1 MNTMLR
7 AGHEVEIFE
16 LRPFVGGK
24 VSSWKDKE
32 GNHIEMG
39 LHVFFGC
46 YYNLFGIMERTGS
59 YDLLRMKEH
68 IHTFVNKGGELGALD
83 FRFPVGA
90 PVSGLQA
97 FARTEQLGWGDKA
110 ANALRLGTS
119 PIVRAL
125 VDFDGG
131 MDMVVQRRPCTGA
144 SMARPPERLETAS
157 KSEKR
162 PPTTCSP
169 GDDIARPSR
178 HRRDAVYA
186 HRSATS
192 TTSRSPSGSRAS
204 VGGAASVDLLSR
216 RVDGVWG
223 RAGRGW
229 SFFRFWAG
237 SGRRPPR
244 RRRLVRPAGG
254 SRGSIDRMWDP
265 IAYAL
270 GFIDCDHISARCML
284 TIFML
289 FAIRTE
295 ASVLRMLDGSPQT
308 YLHDP
313 IVKYLE
319 ERGVKINL
327 RTGIRDIVYETD
339 ASGKPCKVTGL
350 QVQSE
355 LKEFD
360 AVVAAV
366 DLPGA
371 KKLIPEPFRVYPE
384 FDRIYELDAVPIAT
398 VQLRFDGP
406 EAASFCPS
414 RGRGDGVFTRP
425 SRRLDAVD
433 ASREPWHALAATHS
447 SPTQAG
453 SPSSRTRRK

>member
-1 MNTMLR
+1 
-7 AGHEVEIFE
+7 
-16 LRPFVGGK
+16 
-24 VSSWKDKE
+24 
-32 GNHIEMG
+32 
-39 LHVFFGC
+39 
-46 YYNLFGIMERTGS
+46 
-59 YDLLRMKEH
+59 
-68 IHTFVNKGGELGALD
+68 
-83 FRFPVGA
+83 
-90 PVSGLQA
+90 
-97 FARTEQLGWGDKA
+97 
-110 ANALRLGTS
+110 
-119 PIVRAL
+119 
-125 VDFDGG
+125 
-131 MDMVVQRRPCTGA
+131 
-144 SMARPPERLETAS
+144 
-157 KSEKR
+157 
-162 PPTTCSP
+162 
-169 GDDIARPSR
+169 
-178 HRRDAVYA
+178 
-186 HRSATS
+186 
-192 TTSRSPSGSRAS
+192 
-204 VGGAASVDLLSR
+204 
-216 RVDGVWG
+216 
-223 RAGRGW
+223 
-229 SFFRFWAG
+229 
-237 SGRRPPR
+237 
-244 RRRLVRPAGG
+244 
-254 SRGSIDRMWDP
+254 MWDP

-339 ASGKPCKVTGL
+339 SSGKPCKVTGL

-406 EAASFCPS
+406 EAASLW
-414 RGRGDGVFTRP
+414 P
-425 SRRLDAVD
+425 SRRRRDAP
-433 ASREPWHALAATHS
+433 ARHRRLTSHQRRLGHGAP
-447 SPTQAG
+447 G
-453 SPSSRTRRK
+453 PSKDEGHDR

>member
-1 MNTMLR
+1 
-7 AGHEVEIFE
+7 
-16 LRPFVGGK
+16 
-24 VSSWKDKE
+24 
-32 GNHIEMG
+32 
-39 LHVFFGC
+39 
-46 YYNLFGIMERTGS
+46 
-59 YDLLRMKEH
+59 
-68 IHTFVNKGGELGALD
+68 
-83 FRFPVGA
+83 
-90 PVSGLQA
+90 
-97 FARTEQLGWGDKA
+97 
-110 ANALRLGTS
+110 
-119 PIVRAL
+119 
-125 VDFDGG
+125 
-131 MDMVVQRRPCTGA
+131 
-144 SMARPPERLETAS
+144 
-157 KSEKR
+157 
-162 PPTTCSP
+162 
-169 GDDIARPSR
+169 
-178 HRRDAVYA
+178 
-186 HRSATS
+186 
-192 TTSRSPSGSRAS
+192 
-204 VGGAASVDLLSR
+204 
-216 RVDGVWG
+216 
-223 RAGRGW
+223 
-229 SFFRFWAG
+229 
-237 SGRRPPR
+237 
-244 RRRLVRPAGG
+244 
-254 SRGSIDRMWDP
+254 MWDP

-339 ASGKPCKVTGL
+339 SSGKPCKVTGL

-406 EAASFCPS
+406 EAASLCLHAVVASARTPWRADAAAARRARD
-414 RGRGDGVFTRP
+414 RGRRDHHVASTPSTR
-425 SRRLDAVD
+425 A
-433 ASREPWHALAATHS
+433 REGLRVIDATHL
-447 SPTQAG
+447 
-453 SPSSRTRRK
+453 

>member
-1 MNTMLR
+1 
-7 AGHEVEIFE
+7 
-16 LRPFVGGK
+16 
-24 VSSWKDKE
+24 
-32 GNHIEMG
+32 
-39 LHVFFGC
+39 
-46 YYNLFGIMERTGS
+46 
-59 YDLLRMKEH
+59 
-68 IHTFVNKGGELGALD
+68 
-83 FRFPVGA
+83 
-90 PVSGLQA
+90 
-97 FARTEQLGWGDKA
+97 
-110 ANALRLGTS
+110 
-119 PIVRAL
+119 
-125 VDFDGG
+125 
-131 MDMVVQRRPCTGA
+131 
-144 SMARPPERLETAS
+144 
-157 KSEKR
+157 
-162 PPTTCSP
+162 
-169 GDDIARPSR
+169 
-178 HRRDAVYA
+178 
-186 HRSATS
+186 
-192 TTSRSPSGSRAS
+192 
-204 VGGAASVDLLSR
+204 
-216 RVDGVWG
+216 
-223 RAGRGW
+223 
-229 SFFRFWAG
+229 
-237 SGRRPPR
+237 
-244 RRRLVRPAGG
+244 
-254 SRGSIDRMWDP
+254 MWDP

-398 VQLRFDGP
+398 VQLRFDGSC
-406 EAASFCPS
+406 AASP
-414 RGRGDGVFTRP
+414 
-425 SRRLDAVD
+425 LHAV
-433 ASREPWHALAATHS
+433 AARSHL

-453 SPSSRTRRK
+453 SRNSRTKQR